1 MIKQIIEKKF
11 NWISMHF
18 EPTFN
23 EDRRGSFLN
32 LFFLTI
38 VTSLDSMV
46 STMIKGMYHEGL
58 GWSKNKNKSWVIFIL
73 TNPSQVVVDKI
84 IISDMFVFLRKIT
97 SKNFWNSINLIFLQ
111 FILFVFYNLFSASID
126 LIDLLSLNYLLHFI
140 IGFKLIY

>member
-58 GWSKNKNKSWVIFIL
+58 G
-73 TNPSQVVVDKI
+73 
-84 IISDMFVFLRKIT
+84 
-97 SKNFWNSINLIFLQ
+97 
-111 FILFVFYNLFSASID
+111 
-126 LIDLLSLNYLLHFI
+126 
-140 IGFKLIY
+140 